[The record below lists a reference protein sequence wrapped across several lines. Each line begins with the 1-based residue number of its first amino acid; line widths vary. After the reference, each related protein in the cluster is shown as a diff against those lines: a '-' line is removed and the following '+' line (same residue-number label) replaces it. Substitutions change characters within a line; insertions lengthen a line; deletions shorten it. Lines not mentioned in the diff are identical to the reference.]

1 VRSLLRVLNPNSAT
15 FEDADPASVQ
25 DIPPLRP
32 TLTHTLE
39 AGYKGDVGER
49 VRVAANVYYERR
61 RDFIGTP
68 VVETP
73 SVFLATGD
81 VNQPGT
87 LAGYLARFLP
97 AEEARRIALLVGG
110 VSGSRENPGI
120 TLGTVSPEGPYAGTD
135 ILLTYRNFG
144 ALSRWGLDGSAE
156 IAFLDAW
163 TVNTTFSWTTRNLF
177 PKEEVGGLADIALNA
192 PKHKGSL
199 ALHYRDAE
207 RGLSGSVAGRHVDGF
222 PMRSGVFVGTVPSYR
237 IVDAGLAY
245 RFGPGRAWLLSANV
259 QNLLDERHREF
270 VGAPALGR
278 AAAVTLQW
286 TTR

>member
-1 VRSLLRVLNPNSAT
+1 
-15 FEDADPASVQ
+15 VQ

-32 TLTHTLE
+32 TLIHTLE
-39 AGYKGDVGER
+39 AGYKGDLGER
-49 VRVAANVYYERR
+49 LRVAANVYYERR

-87 LAGYLARFLP
+87 LAGYLARFVP
-97 AEEARRIALLVGG
+97 AEEARRIALLIGG
-110 VSGSRENPGI
+110 ASTSAENRGI
-120 TLGTVSPEGPYAGTD
+120 PLGTVSLEGPYAGRD

-144 ALSRWGLDGSAE
+144 ALSRLGADGSAE
-156 IAFLDAW
+156 VVLSDRL
-163 TVNTTFSWTTRNLF
+163 TVNGTFSWTTRNLF
-177 PKEEVGGLADIALNA
+177 TKEEVGGLADVALNA

-199 ALHYRDAE
+199 ALHYRDAD
-207 RGLSGSVAGRHVDGF
+207 RGLSGSLAGRYVDGF
-222 PMRSGVFVGTVPSYR
+222 PMRTSAFEEGTVPSYKS
-237 IVDAGLAY
+237 VDAGLAY

-259 QNLLDERHREF
+259 QNLLDERHHEF
-270 VGAPALGR
+270 VGAPVLGR
-278 AAAVTLQW
+278 AATVTLQW